1 MRKLR
6 FNLKGLGPLPPTGG
20 SGGIRRNDN
29 ASKSFRVG
37 MRRGSN
43 GLRVLGR
50 SLKSGVTWASVFPED
65 LKVSERKIFDPQDK
79 TLLQWNKFFQVLC
92 IISVSFDP
100 LFFYLPYFN
109 HKSFCLAIDSS
120 LASYAVT
127 LRTIFDAIYILRI
140 SFQFRTAFIAPSSRV
155 FGRGELVIDPAEI
168 AKRYLQRYFIVDFLS
183 VLPLPQIVVWRYL
196 HDPARTKVLATK
208 TQLLNI
214 VILQYFPRFLR
225 FLPLAS
231 EISKTAGVF
240 SENTLVG
247 AAYYLTW
254 YMLGSHITGS
264 VWYLLAVE
272 RNDTCWR
279 NACMEEERCF
289 THFLYC
295 GGSNKRATGYEEWR
309 KISPKIL
316 KDKCS
321 ADDDDAPFDYGIFNQ
336 AITSN
341 IVASINFFPKLCYCL
356 WWGVQ
361 NISTLGQ
368 GLQASTYVGEI
379 LFCILLAVL
388 GLVLF
393 AVLIG
398 KMQNFLQSMSVRL
411 EEMRIRRRDSEQW
424 MHHRLLPA
432 ELREKVRRYEKCKWF
447 NTRGVDEESLVQ
459 KLPKDLRRDIKR
471 YLCLNL
477 VRRVPLFANMDER
490 LLDAIC
496 ERLKPCLHTKGT
508 CIIREGDPVNEML
521 FIVRG
526 QLESVTTDGGRSGF
540 FNRGFLKEGDFCG
553 EELLTWALD
562 PKSSSNLPSSTRTVK
577 AMDEMEAFAL
587 EAEELKFVASQF
599 RRLHSRQV
607 QHTFRFYSQQ
617 WRTWAAIFIQAAW
630 RRHQRRKIASMHHIN
645 KLDDDDDDDQS
656 HHDDDDDDDDDT
668 KALIPSSSFSSSTA
682 NTTTAAAAAATSTM
696 LIGLDSAMYASRFAT
711 NLRGQRPRS
720 SSSEG
725 IGLPPQKPREP
736 DFSHLDDDDDQR

>member
-6 FNLKGLGPLPPTGG
+6 FNLKGGGAVPASSGG
-20 SGGIRRNDN
+20 SGGIRRNNN

-43 GLRVLGR
+43 GLKVLGR

-79 TLLQWNKFFQVLC
+79 TLLQWNKFFQVFG

-109 HKSFCLAIDSS
+109 HKSYCLAIDNS
-120 LASYAVT
+120 LARYAVT

-168 AKRYLQRYFIVDFLS
+168 AKRYLRRYFIVDFLS

-196 HDPARTKVLATK
+196 HDPARTK
-208 TQLLNI
+208 
-214 VILQYFPRFLR
+214 
-225 FLPLAS
+225 
-231 EISKTAGVF
+231 
-240 SENTLVG
+240 
-247 AAYYLTW
+247 
-254 YMLGSHITGS
+254 ITGS

-279 NACMEEERCF
+279 DACMEQELCF

-316 KDKCS
+316 KAKCS
-321 ADDDDAPFDYGIFNQ
+321 ADDDEAPFDYGIFNQ

-368 GLQASTYVGEI
+368 GLEASTYVGEI
-379 LFCILLAVL
+379 LFCIVIAVL

-432 ELREKVRRYEKCKWF
+432 ELREKVRRYDKCKWF

-577 AMDEMEAFAL
+577 AMEEMEAFAL

-599 RRLHSRQV
+599 RRFHSRQV

-630 RRHQRRKIASMHHIN
+630 RRYQRRKIAAMLHIN
-645 KLDDDDDDDQS
+645 KPDDESDEDDDDDE
-656 HHDDDDDDDDDT
+656 T
-668 KALIPSSSFSSSTA
+668 KALVPSSSTSSSSITTANANSNSASSSST
-682 NTTTAAAAAATSTM
+682 TSRF
-696 LIGLDSAMYASRFAT
+696 GLDSAMYASRFAT
-711 NLRGQRPRS
+711 NLRGQRLRS
-720 SSSEG
+720 SSSES

-736 DFSHLDDDDDQR
+736 DFSHLDEPP